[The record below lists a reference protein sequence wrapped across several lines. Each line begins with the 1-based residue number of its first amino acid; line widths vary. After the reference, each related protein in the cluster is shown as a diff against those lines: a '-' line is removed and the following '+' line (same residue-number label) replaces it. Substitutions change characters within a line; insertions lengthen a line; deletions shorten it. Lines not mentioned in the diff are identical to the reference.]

1 MAEVFKGKVSRILPT
16 PTDAWGHPT
25 LAQVNPNSRDGAITY
40 RIVIPWWLRG
50 RTGALQVGDEV
61 CYAVFDDTT
70 GIILSRADGHW
81 QGVMDFDVTTSGDVV
96 DEKSVTT
103 HGDTNHKAN
112 VLTEGTTTVV
122 KQITG
127 QGGMAV
133 SGGDGASVTG
143 SMSITG
149 DVDAGGDVTA
159 GSISLQ
165 NHWHQGVHGPTGP
178 AQA

>member
-1 MAEVFKGKVSRILPT
+1 MAEVFKGRVSRILDT

-25 LAQVNPNSRDGAITY
+25 LAQVNPCSRDGAITY

-50 RTGALQVGDEV
+50 RTGALQVGDLV
-61 CYAVFDDTT
+61 VYSVFDDTT

-96 DEKSVTT
+96 DEKTVTT

-122 KQITG
+122 RQITG

-133 SGGDGASVTG
+133 SGGSGASVTG

-149 DVDAGGDVTA
+149 DVAAGGDVMA

-165 NHWHQGVHGPTGP
+165 NHTHTSPHGETSP
-178 AQA
+178 ANP